1 MQLKN
6 GGLNVAGINVKGASN
21 FVAIKITVSDFLISH
36 LILVAV
42 DFNWPLT
49 LNSMGCC

>member
-1 MQLKN
+1 MQLKT
-6 GGLNVAGINVKGASN
+6 GGLNVTGINVKRAPSI
-21 FVAIKITVSDFLISH
+21 VAEKIQVSDFLISH
-36 LILVAV
+36 LILATS